1 MEGGEVREPPGT
13 HIADPGKEARSASGI
28 PVVPV
33 FDGYRALAI
42 LGVVLLHVFT
52 VSGVVGEGESGTLA
66 QLNWGLFGRAVEVLF
81 VVSGFVVFLP
91 TVARGGRFGSWTGYA
106 IRRAARLLPAYW
118 LILVISL
125 VLLATVNLE
134 ADVPMPSVL
143 STFTH
148 FTGTQLPASMLSGEV
163 SVGFFVNPP
172 LWTLS
177 VELGFYLVLPFI
189 AAVYF
194 RRPFAGLL
202 AALLVTV
209 AWDLFFDNYYDII
222 SLLDIHPDAED
233 AFRFMFNSGA
243 QLPAWALSFGL
254 GMTGAWVYVK
264 VSAMEQTEA
273 LRRRIL
279 GVLLGAVLAG
289 AILAWVNGDYLEQT
303 RQSLWLSMAFSVAL
317 ASAMVA
323 IALGPAAF
331 RWPFANRPIRRL
343 GDISYGIYL
352 SHMLLLIYMG
362 DLLDLPKD
370 GTVGNLLVWMLAVL
384 PGSIL
389 YGYLSARFL
398 EQPVRRWARQF
409 GNRQGSDNKA
419 G

>member
-1 MEGGEVREPPGT
+1 MEGGEVREQPAT
-13 HIADPGKEARSASGI
+13 HIADPGKEARSAAGI

-66 QLNWGLFGRAVEVLF
+66 QINWGLFGRAVEVLF

-91 TVARGGRFGSWTGYA
+91 TVARGGRFGSWTAYA
-106 IRRAARLLPAYW
+106 IRRGARLLPAYW

-134 ADVPMPSVL
+134 ADVPMPSAFSAL
-143 STFTH
+143 AH
-148 FTGTQLPASMLSGEV
+148 FTGTQLPASMFSGDV
-163 SVGFFVNPP
+163 AVGFFVNPP

-177 VELGFYLVLPFI
+177 VELGFYLVLPFV

-194 RRPFAGLL
+194 RRPFAGL
-202 AALLVTV
+202 AIALLVTV

-222 SLLDIHPDAED
+222 SLLDLHPNAQD

-264 VSAMEQTEA
+264 VSAMEQTA
-273 LRRRIL
+273 NLKRQVL
-279 GVLLGAVLAG
+279 VVLLVSVMSAAVLAW
-289 AILAWVNGDYLEQT
+289 INGDYLEQT
-303 RQSLWLSMAFSVAL
+303 RQSLWVSMAFSVAL
-317 ASAMVA
+317 AGAMVA
-323 IALGPAAF
+323 IALGPTGF

-352 SHMLLLIYMG
+352 SHMLLLIYLG
-362 DLLDLPKD
+362 DLLDLPRD
-370 GTVGNLLVWMLAVL
+370 GTLGNLLVWMLAVI
-384 PGSIL
+384 PASVV

-409 GNRQGSDNKA
+409 GSRQTPDNKA